1 MCNRRDPAAELM
13 ARPDYSGPGLLG
25 LARARPPAAAA
36 LQELAQTR
44 PEGRPPDRLGW
55 S

>member
-25 LARARPPAAAA
+25 LARARPPGVF
-36 LQELAQTR
+36 LQELAHTR